1 MPTEETQDVIL
12 GSMRISKRLH
22 AEVVAEQQRLK
33 KLTGGIEPTLVD
45 VIRMLIERGLANG
58 KKR

>member
-1 MPTEETQDVIL
+1 
-12 GSMRISKRLH
+12 MRISKRLH
-22 AEVVAEQQRLK
+22 AEIVAEQQRLK
-33 KLTGGIEPTLVD
+33 KLTGGIEPSLVD

>member
-58 KKR
+58 RKR